1 MDVTGEPRRRCIA
14 MSRAKRSRPPT
25 ALLFLCALLP
35 AAGLLHADEFWKNK
49 PRSEWSLKQT
59 MKLLQDS
66 PWARQEARILPQS
79 ESQSD
84 SVYDGN
90 GHRCNLDT
98 MDANGNCIVPR
109 VRPSI
114 ASSRTQQVDIST
126 EDSVIYLLRWESCA
140 PVEDAFARLAELGER
155 ATAQYLSAPPRLP
168 ADRYVVTLKALEK
181 AASVGQRPGP
191 MPPDPIGP
199 IENDAAG
206 PRARLTVGSLVVP
219 ASETERSGVGAAEA
233 VHFFFPRSVD
243 GVPVIP
249 EDRES
254 RVIFEFR
261 GERFSLRTRFSL
273 SSAALR

>member
-1 MDVTGEPRRRCIA
+1 MPL
-14 MSRAKRSRPPT
+14 AKRSVPSG
-25 ALLFLCALLP
+25 ALLLLCALLP
-35 AAGLLHADEFWKNK
+35 AAGLLHADEFWRNK

-59 MKLLQDS
+59 LKLLQDS
-66 PWARQEARILPQS
+66 PWARQEARNLPRS
-79 ESQSD
+79 ESGPD

-90 GHRCNLDT
+90 GNRCDLDT

-109 VRPSI
+109 VRPSVG
-114 ASSRTQQVDIST
+114 SSRTHQVDIST
-126 EDSVIYLLRWESCA
+126 EDPVIYLLRWESSA
-140 PVEDAFARLAELGER
+140 PVEEAFARLAELGEK

-168 ADRYVVTLKALEK
+168 SDRYVVTLKALEK
-181 AASVGQRPGP
+181 AAPVGQRPGP

-206 PRARLTVGSLVVP
+206 PRARLIVGSLVVP

-233 VHFFFPRSVD
+233 VHFFFPRSVN

-249 EDRES
+249 EGSES